1 MLTAIL
7 VALQL
12 SACGGDSSATE
23 TAGTGSAAESSNEA
37 SAEAGVDPTE
47 WDEVNDDLRGDI
59 LSFGHKGTE
68 AELEGATVVLRA
80 YLAARANE
88 SYSEVCS
95 YLSEFMLAVAKGT
108 ARRRDGGGCPA
119 GVESLANVSSS
130 GEAKGPLQIDPSSI
144 RRGNKRTF
152 VIYEGDEEGTYAMLM
167 RREGDAWKIHG
178 FEPTRIL

>member
-1 MLTAIL
+1 MFTAIL

-12 SACGGDSSATE
+12 SACGGNSSATE
-23 TAGTGSAAESSNEA
+23 TTGTGSATENPNEA
-37 SAEAGVDPTE
+37 SAESGVDPDE
-47 WDEVNDDLRGDI
+47 WDVNEDLRGDI
-59 LSFGHKGTE
+59 LSFGHKGSE

-80 YLAARANE
+80 YLTARANE

-108 ARRRDGGGCPA
+108 ARQRDGGGCVA
-119 GVESLANVSSS
+119 GVESLARVSSPD
-130 GEAKGPLQIDPSSI
+130 EAEGPPQIDPSSI
-144 RRGNKRTF
+144 RRGHKRTF
-152 VIYEGDEEGTYAMLM
+152 VIYKDGLGDTYAMLM